1 MDETDRNLL
10 QLLKTNSRAP
20 LSELAAKLGVSR
32 GTVRNRI
39 ERLTS
44 QRIIERFTVQLAQDT
59 SADEIAAFALI
70 RLHAND
76 GRRTLIALRKIASV
90 TRIHTLS
97 GPFDLVA
104 ELKVPNLKQLD
115 QVLDSIREI
124 PDVAETQSHIKLSE
138 VDMR

>member
-1 MDETDRNLL
+1 MDETDRKLL
-10 QLLKTNSRAP
+10 QLLRANSRAP

-39 ERLTS
+39 EQLMS

-70 RLHAND
+70 KLHAND
-76 GRRTLIALRKIASV
+76 GRRTLIALRKITSV

-97 GPFDLVA
+97 GPFDLVV
-104 ELKVPNLKQLD
+104 ELNVPNLRQLD
-115 QVLDSIREI
+115 RVLDSIREI

>member
-1 MDETDRNLL
+1 ML
-10 QLLKTNSRAP
+10 QLLRANSRAP

-39 ERLTS
+39 EQLMS

-70 RLHAND
+70 KLHAND
-76 GRRTLIALRKIASV
+76 GRRTLIALRKITSV

-97 GPFDLVA
+97 GPFDLVV
-104 ELKVPNLKQLD
+104 ELNVPNLRQLD
-115 QVLDSIREI
+115 RVLDSIREI